1 MNFIEHPYLT
11 LGCVAGI
18 AFGVISWYRGS
29 QRRNRLPFGL
39 DEGLPIRE
47 LKDGFLG
54 NTANGKND

>member
-11 LGCVAGI
+11 FGCIAGI
-18 AFGVISWYRGS
+18 GFGIISWFRGH
-29 QRRNRLPFGL
+29 QRRNRSPFKL
-39 DEGLPIRE
+39 EETLPIKE